1 MDSHI
6 FHNYFSKIL
15 YNKKDGDF
23 QFLSRYYEQKITEPI
38 QLEDIGKPDRI
49 AMIKF
54 YMKYCNEYQEL
65 GMNPKIKNITKFMF
79 DFNSKE
85 DDAKMIIKNKYNLY
99 LEETDINV
107 FKRIDGGENN
117 NSIFEDEVIF
127 YWKVFIKGIYENTKL
142 TITDFIDLKFK
153 RFDYVIYEKDL
164 TLKVTAR
171 CICRVKLK
179 YIHHIISTVNLKK
192 FNNQPVMLRVGNC
205 CINRFITKTIQC
217 VICHIPLT
225 DDNVFKLKHI
235 KTNNICVTD
244 TSFIHC
250 KDCHFESLKKQCANC
265 DILVND
271 ENKLK
276 YIQLKK
282 SHKSLKP
289 VCVKCYIINK
299 WDEIAFKIFEQN
311 IIILKN
317 NQHNIKNAFIV
328 KFKQERQIRRYCG
341 CKCSSEDIE
350 LFHYANTCFYE
361 RVITPNLKS
370 VIIIKDVKERLHN
383 Q

>member
-6 FHNYFSKIL
+6 FLNYFTKLL
-15 YNKKDGDF
+15 YNNLEEDF
-23 QFLSRYYEQKITEPI
+23 QFLSRYYEKKITEPI
-38 QLEDIGKPDRI
+38 QPEDIGNHERI

-54 YMKYCNEYQEL
+54 YMKYCNKYQEL
-65 GMNPKIKNITKFMF
+65 EMNPKIKNITKFMF

-85 DDAKMIIKNKYNLY
+85 DEAKMIIKNKYNLY
-99 LEETDINV
+99 LEETDINI
-107 FKRIDGGENN
+107 FERIDGGENN
-117 NSIFEDEVIF
+117 NSTCEDDVIF

-153 RFDYVIYEKDL
+153 RFDNVIYEKDL

-171 CICRVKLK
+171 CICRVPLK

-192 FNNQPVMLRVGNC
+192 FNNQPVILRVGNC
-205 CINRFITKTIQC
+205 CIHRFITKTIEC
-217 VICHIPLT
+217 VNCHKSLR

-235 KTNNICVTD
+235 KTNNKCVTEF
-244 TSFIHC
+244 SFNHC
-250 KDCHFESLKKQCANC
+250 KECYFKSLKKQCANC

-271 ENKLK
+271 NKLK

-282 SHKSLKP
+282 SHKLLKP
-289 VCVKCYIINK
+289 VCPKCHIINK
-299 WDEIAFKIFEQN
+299 WDEFAFKLFEQN
-311 IIILKN
+311 IMILKN
-317 NQHNIKNAFIV
+317 NQYNIKNAFIV

-341 CKCSSEDIE
+341 CNCSSENIE

-361 RVITPNLKS
+361 RVI
-370 VIIIKDVKERLHN
+370 I
-383 Q
+383 